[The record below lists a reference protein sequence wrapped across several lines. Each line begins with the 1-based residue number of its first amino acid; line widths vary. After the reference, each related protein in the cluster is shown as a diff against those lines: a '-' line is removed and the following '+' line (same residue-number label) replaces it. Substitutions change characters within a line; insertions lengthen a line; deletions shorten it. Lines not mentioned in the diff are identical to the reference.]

1 MKQSIAVAE
10 MGGRRK
16 KKKGKQASLEITT
29 KFSVLKSEKKY
40 KSTQTLETS
49 KPGDQQLCKLW
60 L

>member
-16 KKKGKQASLEITT
+16 KKKGKQASLEIIT

-49 KPGDQQLCKLW
+49 KPGDQ
-60 L
+60 

>member
-16 KKKGKQASLEITT
+16 KKKGKQASLEIIT